1 MKAVFDTNILIDYL
15 NGNPQAKAE
24 IEQFEKP
31 LISLI
36 THIEILVGAKTK
48 ADEQQL
54 RNFLRHFTICEVT
67 PEIADFTVKLR
78 QQHRLRIPDA
88 IIWATALVHECQLV
102 TRNTR
107 DFNMAHPSIRIPYQL

>member
-15 NGNPQAKAE
+15 NGESRAKTE
-24 IEQFEKP
+24 IDLYEKP

-36 THIEILVGAKTK
+36 THIEILVGAKST
-48 ADEQQL
+48 AAEQQL
-54 RNFLRHFTICEVT
+54 RNFLRHFTLCQVT

-88 IIWATALVHECQLV
+88 LIWATALVNECQLV

-107 DFNMAHPSIRIPYQL
+107 DFSMAHPSIRIPYQL